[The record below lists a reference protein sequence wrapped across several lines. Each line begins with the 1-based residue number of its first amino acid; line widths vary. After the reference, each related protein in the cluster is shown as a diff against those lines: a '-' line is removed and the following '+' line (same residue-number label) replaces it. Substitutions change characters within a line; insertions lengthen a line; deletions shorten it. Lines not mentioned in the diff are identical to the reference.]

1 MLPIVCIALV
11 LRLGHATRRARVL
24 IWICWRLRER
34 FVAIWAEFQHT
45 MVYYATNQCRE
56 RLKACTNAQGGYS
69 EHLLWHAYLTF
80 NLHTSQLVLLNKQIA
95 GLLFLTMSSLCLL
108 LWTIVLHL
116 LCLIWF
122 IALQQSSQ
130 QMKWITDSV
139 TDRKSNEHT
148 LLTVWKQPGKDRRTK
163 LRPLQWLR
171 STLPQP
177 VSRTAADSNKS
188 ALRCDMRCC
197 CNVHSKGDE
206 SQLNLLD
213 KTNKKWTKRI
223 NKK

>member
-1 MLPIVCIALV
+1 MEPCYLSVRVCGTLQEECMDM
-11 LRLGHATRRARVL
+11 LRLVAAASCTMGWISAQHGVL
-24 IWICWRLRER
+24 W
-34 FVAIWAEFQHT
+34 T
-45 MVYYATNQCRE
+45 DQCRK
-56 RLKACTNAQGGYS
+56 RLKACIHTEGGYS

-130 QMKWITDSV
+130 QMKCITDSV
-139 TDRKSNEHT
+139 TDWKSNEHT

-177 VSRTAADSNKS
+177 MSRTAADSNKS

-197 CNVHSKGDE
+197 CNVHSKGDK